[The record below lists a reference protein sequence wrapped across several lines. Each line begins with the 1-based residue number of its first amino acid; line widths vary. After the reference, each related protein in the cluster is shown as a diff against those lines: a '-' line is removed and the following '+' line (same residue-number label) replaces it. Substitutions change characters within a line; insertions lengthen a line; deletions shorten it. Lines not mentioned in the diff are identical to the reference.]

1 MLPVGVVDVAGT
13 FAQQEAV
20 SLVVVQ
26 RAVGGYVV
34 KGPEVGKALVNYSST
49 EIARI
54 MGQQS
59 SKIHELLGYAGM
71 YFSFLSSLFIH
82 LL

>member
-1 MLPVGVVDVAGT
+1 VVDVDGT

-20 SLVVVQ
+20 NLVVVH
-26 RAVGGYVV
+26 RVVGGYTAPGSV
-34 KGPEVGKALVNYSST
+34 VGKALVNYSST

-59 SKIHELLGYAGM
+59 SKIQELLGYAGM
-71 YFSFLSSLFIH
+71 HFPFLCFCFSV
-82 LL
+82 